1 MSARHSQARL
11 HAHPESRC
19 RRASFCG
26 ERSQHAMRTSL
37 RDALFSAT
45 RWRLTLLN
53 VTVLCTILLLL
64 TGFLYLVEAATTDA
78 EINRLL
84 ARMVQQEREED
95 LAQILQR
102 SQPVIHPPRPFSPAP
117 LQAFFL
123 LVDPQGRIHEGVA
136 YLLPGLPDQGAVQQV
151 LATRTSDLR

>member
-1 MSARHSQARL
+1 
-11 HAHPESRC
+11 
-19 RRASFCG
+19 
-26 ERSQHAMRTSL
+26 MRTSV

-64 TGFLYLVEAATTDA
+64 TGFLYLVEATTTDA

-84 ARMVQQEREED
+84 AHVVQQERGED
-95 LAQILQR
+95 LVQIVQR
-102 SQPVIHPPRPFSPAP
+102 RQPVIDPPHTFSPAP

-123 LVDPQGRIHEGVA
+123 LVDTQQRVHPGAAYALPPLPPHRPSQPALPPHPTHLPQ
-136 YLLPGLPDQGAVQQV
+136 
-151 LATRTSDLR
+151 